1 MLRAGDDSFS
11 KSDVGRQRRSNE
23 DRAYERAPLFAVAD
37 GMGGARA
44 GEVASKIVVET
55 LGEGLPEAGSDEE
68 RLAAAVREANARIN
82 DLAGAEPDRA
92 GMGTTVTA
100 AYVGEDGVAVA
111 HVGDSRAYRLRDGQ
125 LERLTNDHSLVAELV
140 RRGKLTEEEAE
151 EHPQKSVITR
161 ALGPEADVEVDR
173 RTFPARDGDVFLLC
187 SDGLTGMV
195 PEERIAE
202 LVAGAGSLKAAG
214 QALIREANERGGRDN
229 ITVVLFRVEEVGAPA
244 PGEDRPTEVG
254 IPAPTPDQVQEARAA
269 ADRPA
274 TAAGGAGDGVSAPV
288 AGGVG
293 DGAPVVAP
301 PRRTAPLPRR
311 GDDPA
316 PVRRERR
323 RVPGLRPALAVLAV
337 LGIVVGGVWV
347 GTRAVYFV
355 GVDDRGFVAIYQGL
369 PYEGPGGVDLFSR
382 SYVSGVPA
390 SDVPPRRRESL
401 LDHKLRS
408 QQDAADLVRKLELGQ
423 VTE

>member
-44 GEVASKIVVET
+44 GEVASKIVVDT

-229 ITVVLFRVEEVGAPA
+229 ITVVLFRVEEVGAPT

-254 IPAPTPDQVQEARAA
+254 IPAPTTEQVDEARAA
-269 ADRPA
+269 ADRP
-274 TAAGGAGDGVSAPV
+274 
-288 AGGVG
+288 
-293 DGAPVVAP
+293 AP

-316 PVRRERR
+316 PARRERR